1 MSERT
6 PNDRMPNGA
15 ADSAG
20 AAELE
25 RRLTIQ
31 NKRGLHARASAKF
44 VSTAGKF
51 DAKVM
56 VAKDGIEVC
65 ATSIMGLMML
75 AAAAGDQITIRAE
88 GPDARGA
95 MDALATL
102 VIDKFGEE

>member
-1 MSERT
+1 MSEQA
-6 PNDRMPNGA
+6 PNGHLSSEEKA
-15 ADSAG
+15 PAE

-51 DAKVM
+51 EAKVM
-56 VAKDGIEVC
+56 VAKDGVEVC

-88 GPDARGA
+88 GPEARGA

-102 VIDKFGEE
+102 VVDKFGED